1 MSSMCGSATSL
12 RSSCATHL
20 EALHQRAP
28 LNNAGAGS
36 NPSHWLISSKE
47 RDLLISPQLSRSPKR
62 CDEAMA
68 ATVGAAGEQWC
79 HYCLSQGKGS
89 QEAWFLVPNPW
100 NDAFL
105 IIAFYYALP
114 LDHQELRH
122 FQKEYNDFLAKSFWL
137 RKTTADDILNLWQPS
152 VRPYPA
158 TKFLCKWLNP
168 KATKSMPNESPRQ
181 IHSLRREGW
190 GQFKIVLVEMSHY

>member
-1 MSSMCGSATSL
+1 MRQCYIASLQLCDTSGSPTSASSAQQRGSRLKSVPLTHQQQGVGSAHLTAAQPFPQMLWRSHGSNS
-12 RSSCATHL
+12 RSSR
-20 EALHQRAP
+20 RAVMP
-28 LNNAGAGS
+28 LL
-36 NPSHWLISSKE
+36 P
-47 RDLLISPQLSRSPKR
+47 LSRERES
-62 CDEAMA
+62 
-68 ATVGAAGEQWC
+68 G
-79 HYCLSQGKGS
+79 
-89 QEAWFLVPNPW
+89 FLVPNPW

-122 FQKEYNDFLAKSFWL
+122 FQKEYNDFLAKSSWL

-168 KATKSMPNESPRQ
+168 KATKSTPNESPRQ

-190 GQFKIVLVEMSHY
+190 GQFKIVLVETSHY

>member
-1 MSSMCGSATSL
+1 MRQCCIASLQLCDTSG
-12 RSSCATHL
+12 T
-20 EALHQRAP
+20 LHQLAP

-36 NPSHWLISSKE
+36 NTSHWLISSKE

-62 CDEAMA
+62 CDEAMVA
-68 ATVGAAGEQWC
+68 AVGAAGEQWC

-105 IIAFYYALP
+105 IIAFFYALP

-122 FQKEYNDFLAKSFWL
+122 FQKEYDFLAKSFWL

-152 VRPYPA
+152 VPPYPA

-181 IHSLRREGW
+181 IHSPRREGW
-190 GQFKIVLVEMSHY
+190 GQFQIVLVEMSHY